1 MRFLNLIFFPV
12 FTARCFALAAVWCGA
27 IAGQCV
33 CAQTVHDASYALRSG
48 WEGNPARF
56 QTSTGA
62 PMVYCD
68 GSYAGSLAVNQQTLR
83 WRADASQ
90 RKAIGFD
97 MDTNEVSAEMEMI
110 RSLNPWMKAWL
121 KGRLDQVSDFERHWR
136 KDGHWANLERA
147 TRAGEVGFLWDMD
160 RKSGELRIT
169 KRSVKYAEFGGYD
182 RNEFCME
189 ASFRRNVFRR
199 VRGAYKLPLVNPK
212 RIEPAGTIWSKLK
225 YDQLGF
231 GTWFQ
236 GNGIGEFDAKTS
248 RLVSS
253 LPANGVDLNSP
264 RLWMVFS
271 GQVGYTAPE
280 LQGWSWG
287 ANASMQRL
295 QDEGERRF
303 DRIDRGGRMWVKMK
317 HSNWHWYAKGALSH
331 QLMGSAQIQSWW
343 QWELGTQI
351 GYAISSSARAVCTFQ
366 WLGMANEEMALEQS
380 FLGDWQGSSFSI
392 GLQWRQTSRS
402 KWTPSNEDFNGLCMK

>member
-1 MRFLNLIFFPV
+1 
-12 FTARCFALAAVWCGA
+12 
-27 IAGQCV
+27 
-33 CAQTVHDASYALRSG
+33 
-48 WEGNPARF
+48 
-56 QTSTGA
+56 
-62 PMVYCD
+62 
-68 GSYAGSLAVNQQTLR
+68 
-83 WRADASQ
+83 
-90 RKAIGFD
+90 
-97 MDTNEVSAEMEMI
+97 
-110 RSLNPWMKAWL
+110 
-121 KGRLDQVSDFERHWR
+121 
-136 KDGHWANLERA
+136 
-147 TRAGEVGFLWDMD
+147 
-160 RKSGELRIT
+160 
-169 KRSVKYAEFGGYD
+169 
-182 RNEFCME
+182 
-189 ASFRRNVFRR
+189 
-199 VRGAYKLPLVNPK
+199 
-212 RIEPAGTIWSKLK
+212 
-225 YDQLGF
+225 
-231 GTWFQ
+231 
-236 GNGIGEFDAKTS
+236 
-248 RLVSS
+248 
-253 LPANGVDLNSP
+253 
-264 RLWMVFS
+264 MVFS

-351 GYAISSSARAVCTFQ
+351 GYAISSSARAVFTFQ